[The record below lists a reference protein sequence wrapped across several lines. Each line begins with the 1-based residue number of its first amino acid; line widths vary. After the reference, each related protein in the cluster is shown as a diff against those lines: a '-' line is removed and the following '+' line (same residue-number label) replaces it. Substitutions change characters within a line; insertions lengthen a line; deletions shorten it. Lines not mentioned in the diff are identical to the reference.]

1 MSHLDTNSSVPA
13 EGVAQADAAGHKQ
26 ARAPERSTTSLK
38 VRRWRLLGVATG
50 LLALLGAGYG
60 AYWAKNLRYVESTD
74 DAYVSG
80 NVVQI
85 TPQVSGTVVEIGAD
99 NTQFVKAGQTLVRLD
114 QEDAKVALDQAEAQL
129 AKTVRE
135 VRNL

>member
-1 MSHLDTNSSVPA
+1 MSDDTNTNSASRPA
-13 EGVAQADAAGHKQ
+13 PAAAAHEAEQ
-26 ARAPERSTTSLK
+26 NAAPKRSLK
-38 VRRWRLLGVATG
+38 ARRWRLLGATTG
-50 LLALLGAGYG
+50 VLVLLGAAYG
-60 AYWAKNLRYVESTD
+60 AYWSKDLRYVESTD

-114 QEDAKVALDQAEAQL
+114 QE
-129 AKTVRE
+129 
-135 VRNL
+135 